1 METSH
6 LANIGKVDS
15 DTAEAN
21 KERDKKNYKEVYP
34 VSADIRTASPDFS
47 PVLDRWK
54 DIGWAL
60 LPEITLSPA
69 LNVALDQVLMA
80 QVASGTRPPT
90 LRFWGWGGQAVILGS
105 FQSVRNE
112 VDEVAAREMQVRIV
126 RRMSGGGAMFVQP
139 GLTITYSLYIPD
151 ALLQGVSIAD
161 SYAVCDSWVV
171 AAFREVGVD
180 AWYAPLND
188 ITSAEG
194 KIGGAAQARRPGVIL
209 HHTTIAYEMS
219 AEEMLRVLRIGREK
233 LSDKGIASAA
243 KRVSP
248 LRRQTD
254 LPREQLVAHLIT
266 SFRHRFGLSE
276 TVLSPNDLEEATRL
290 VTVKY
295 DNDGWTHSLP

>member
-1 METSH
+1 METSRITDVSTAEVGTVDVRT
-6 LANIGKVDS
+6 LAFDVIPALEDWENIGW
-15 DTAEAN
+15 E
-21 KERDKKNYKEVYP
+21 
-34 VSADIRTASPDFS
+34 
-47 PVLDRWK
+47 
-54 DIGWAL
+54 L
-60 LPEITLSPA
+60 LPETPLSPA
-69 LNVALDQVLMA
+69 MNVALDQVLVA
-80 QVASGTRPPT
+80 QVASGSRPPT

-112 VDEVAAREMQVRIV
+112 VDEVAAREMQVKIV

-151 ALLQGVSIAD
+151 TLLQGISIAD

-171 AAFREVGVD
+171 AAFRDLGVD

-254 LPREQLVAHLIT
+254 LPREQLVAHLIA

-276 TVLSPNDLEEATRL
+276 TILGTNDLEEAARL
-290 VTVKY
+290 VTEKY
-295 DNDGWTHSLP
+295 DNDAWTHSLP